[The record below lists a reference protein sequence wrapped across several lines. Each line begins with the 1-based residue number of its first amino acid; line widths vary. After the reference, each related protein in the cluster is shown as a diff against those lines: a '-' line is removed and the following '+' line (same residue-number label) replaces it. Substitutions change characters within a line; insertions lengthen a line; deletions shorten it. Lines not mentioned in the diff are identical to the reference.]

1 MHIAVTCDHGAG
13 CDATYI
19 ATVTCTAVIPAS
31 ANVTPPGDYLL
42 TLLDGPVPSQAQWIS
57 IK

>member
-1 MHIAVTCDHGAG
+1 MGFVSFECAVG

-31 ANVTPPGDYLL
+31 ANVMPPGDYLL
-42 TLLDGPVPSQAQWIS
+42 TLLDGKVPSQAQWIS
-57 IK
+57 II